1 MHSVRS
7 RYSSY
12 ANDQRSARFDNLW
25 RELLS
30 SANSCRIFTS
40 SRHHWS
46 VRMELLR
53 CCWILLWKTR
63 ATFFISSELCIGG
76 HGFGVLCKSALLRSG
91 RISKRGSC
99 FCVLRVNI
107 YGIAFTTL
115 HVLALPC
122 MCEEPPSGRVK
133 TIFATKFVCFVF
145 SVLGCAN
152 LLIVLV
158 VKCAAM
164 HSSKGSHFSCP
175 CLFVGESVV

>member
-1 MHSVRS
+1 MHSVHS

-12 ANDQRSARFDNLW
+12 ANDQCSALFDNFW
-25 RELLS
+25 REFLS
-30 SANSCRIFTS
+30 SANSCRFFTS

-53 CCWILLWKTR
+53 CCWILLY
-63 ATFFISSELCIGG
+63 ASSL
-76 HGFGVLCKSALLRSG
+76 VS
-91 RISKRGSC
+91 
-99 FCVLRVNI
+99 CVLGDTDSVYCARVRCFVLEESRKEVLVLRFACKHLWNC
-107 YGIAFTTL
+107 FTTL

-122 MCEEPPSGRVK
+122 MCEEPPSSRAK
-133 TIFATKFVCFVF
+133 TIFATKFVCFVV